1 MRAVDTFSHL
11 TMLKTEHNGNMQQTL
26 LTSEQYRNLTKK
38 IILSIEKRHRIVP
51 INSLKSMKYFLKSPI
66 YITLEYEKGKVIAG
80 FDDIEAFS
88 YADTESE
95 AVSQLCEEIIQIY
108 EDLTEDR
115 ENLGSLPA
123 KWLLYLEE
131 IIGCR

>member
-1 MRAVDTFSHL
+1 
-11 TMLKTEHNGNMQQTL
+11 
-26 LTSEQYRNLTKK
+26 
-38 IILSIEKRHRIVP
+38 
-51 INSLKSMKYFLKSPI
+51 MKEES
-66 YITLEYEKGKVIAG
+66 YITLEYEKGSVIAG

-123 KWLLYLEE
+123 RWFQ
-131 IIGCR
+131 ITF

>member
-1 MRAVDTFSHL
+1 
-11 TMLKTEHNGNMQQTL
+11 MQQTL
-26 LTSEQYRNLTKK
+26 LTSEQYRNLAKK
-38 IILSIEKRHRIVP
+38 IILSIENRYRIIP
-51 INSLKSMKYFLKSPI
+51 INSLKSREYFLKSPI

-108 EDLTEDR
+108 EDLREDR

-123 KWLLYLEE
+123 KWLGYLEE

>member
-1 MRAVDTFSHL
+1 
-11 TMLKTEHNGNMQQTL
+11 
-26 LTSEQYRNLTKK
+26 
-38 IILSIEKRHRIVP
+38 
-51 INSLKSMKYFLKSPI
+51 MKYFLKSPI

-95 AVSQLCEEIIQIY
+95 AVNQLSEESIQIY

-123 KWLLYLEE
+123 RWLLYLEE